1 MQMPYSICRLIELH
15 ALFDSDFEK
24 HKFTYLSTNRMPQ
37 PIPRNEISLQVRYFV
52 LHDSIYPTIIVTS
65 FVIIITVNG
74 PAISWDYT
82 VISYLKWILVPFVE
96 NDLKGKLGEP
106 AYLEEWIT
114 TITSLTAGESAFKV
128 TFDWDEEI
136 GVPGAFLIRNNH
148 HSEFYLKTVTL
159 EDVPGQGRV
168 HFVCNSWI
176 YPTKRYNYDRVFFT
190 NQVIMQP

>member
-1 MQMPYSICRLIELH
+1 
-15 ALFDSDFEK
+15 
-24 HKFTYLSTNRMPQ
+24 
-37 PIPRNEISLQVRYFV
+37 
-52 LHDSIYPTIIVTS
+52 
-65 FVIIITVNG
+65 
-74 PAISWDYT
+74 
-82 VISYLKWILVPFVE
+82 VPFVE

-176 YPTKRYNYDRVFFT
+176 YPTTRYNYDRVFFT
-190 NQVIMQP
+190 NQVIMHHRKLKVVVNVFLS